1 MKYGKLVLEKSDFAL
16 LKQYQR
22 TVLTYK
28 DYAHK
33 NTLDTLK
40 NLMSKAIILEAER
53 MPSDVIQLYSKITV
67 TCNSQWQEEFTLVA
81 PSEENI
87 KKNKTSVM
95 STLGASLIGISEG
108 DSIKYGLPGSTIF
121 LKIETVVTTKIKA
134 NLSPSKA
141 EASTSVSQDS
151 RILTLK
157 T

>member
-1 MKYGKLVLEKSDFAL
+1 MKYGKLILAKSDFAL

-22 TVLTYK
+22 TNLTYK

-40 NLMSKAIILEAER
+40 NLMSKAIILKAEQ
-53 MPSDVIQLYSKITV
+53 MPSDVVQLYSTITV

-95 STLGASLIGISEG
+95 STLGASIIGLSEG
-108 DSIKYGLPGSTIF
+108 DIIKYGLPGSTI
-121 LKIETVVTTKIKA
+121 LLKIKA
-134 NLSPSKA
+134 VVTSKIKASPTKSKA
-141 EASTSVSQDS
+141 EAGTTVS
-151 RILTLK
+151 K
-157 T
+157 E